1 MTAPPR
7 DPEPKTWQLHPQVQ
21 ALLEQARASGAPPLH
36 LLSPQDARASYKD
49 RARLTQPDP
58 PPMAAIRDLVPA
70 PEGPSVPIRL
80 YRPACSDGDAPL
92 PLLVFFHGG
101 GFVIGDLDTHDV
113 LCRQLANGAG
123 CAVASVGY
131 RLAPESPF
139 PAAIEDC
146 LAATA
151 WLHDNAAALGLDAAR
166 IAVGGDSAGATLAAV
181 VGIHARDAG
190 LWGLR
195 FQLLIYPVTDFGNL
209 SGTRYRNGT
218 GYALTDDMLAYFLRH
233 YVRDKDKL
241 DDWRVSPLLAREL
254 SGLPEAMIIT
264 AGFDPLHDEG
274 LAYAQRL
281 SQAGTKATHICFSR
295 QIHGFI
301 TMGRVIYEANAAVTL
316 CCAALREALMGPRS
330 SPAAERAIRR

>member
-7 DPEPKTWQLHPQVQ
+7 DPEPNTWQLHPQVQ

-36 LLSPQDARASYKD
+36 LLSPKDARASYKD
-49 RARLTQPDP
+49 RARLSQPDP

-70 PEGPSVPIRL
+70 PKGAPVPIRL
-80 YRPACSDGDAPL
+80 YLPAGSDRDAPL

-123 CAVASVGY
+123 CAVASVAY

-181 VGIHARDAG
+181 VSIHARDAG

-195 FQLLIYPVTDFGNL
+195 FQLLIYPVTDFGNV

-218 GYALTDDMLAYFLRH
+218 GYALTDDILAYFLRH

-254 SGLPEAMIIT
+254 SGLPKAMIIT

-301 TMGRVIYEANAAVTL
+301 TMGRVIDEANAAVAL
-316 CCAALREALMGPRS
+316 CSAALRQALVG
-330 SPAAERAIRR
+330 